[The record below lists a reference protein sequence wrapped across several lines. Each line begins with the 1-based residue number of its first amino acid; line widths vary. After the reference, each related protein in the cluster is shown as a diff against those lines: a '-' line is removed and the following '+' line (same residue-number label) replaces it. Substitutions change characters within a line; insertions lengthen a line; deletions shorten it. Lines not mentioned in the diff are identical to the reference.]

1 MKKTHVFMYLIII
14 LIVILALRQKVNL
27 SDTKQSEE
35 TNKLLISTYVLNTTN
50 IFKLHNNTKPNIWL
64 YIPHDK
70 NARKWENFGSRTSYD
85 LNQPYINLTILSI
98 IKKCN
103 KDFNITIIDDTSID
117 LLLPNWKIDLNLIS
131 GNLKD
136 NARKLAMAQ
145 IIYLYG
151 GINVPISFLCM
162 KNLSQIF
169 NLNNNFDILNTNAGD
184 SNKLI
189 MCEKIDNTVVATQ
202 EIVNTGPMLD
212 VTFYGAKPTNPQL
225 LEYIN
230 LLQLQISHMNQTIG
244 AFNNDEY
251 KWLNANMKNG
261 KIQVI
266 PLAMIGV
273 TDKND
278 KKLSVDRLLS
288 QTHITFNPEYVG
300 IYIPMNDILK
310 YSKYSWFSR
319 MSETQVLESNTIIGK
334 YLLLTNSD

>member
-1 MKKTHVFMYLIII
+1 
-14 LIVILALRQKVNL
+14 
-27 SDTKQSEE
+27 
-35 TNKLLISTYVLNTTN
+35 
-50 IFKLHNNTKPNIWL
+50 
-64 YIPHDK
+64 
-70 NARKWENFGSRTSYD
+70 
-85 LNQPYINLTILSI
+85 
-98 IKKCN
+98 
-103 KDFNITIIDDTSID
+103 
-117 LLLPNWKIDLNLIS
+117 
-131 GNLKD
+131 
-136 NARKLAMAQ
+136 
-145 IIYLYG
+145 
-151 GINVPISFLCM
+151 
-162 KNLSQIF
+162 
-169 NLNNNFDILNTNAGD
+169 
-184 SNKLI
+184 
-189 MCEKIDNTVVATQ
+189 
-202 EIVNTGPMLD
+202 
-212 VTFYGAKPTNPQL
+212 
-225 LEYIN
+225 
-230 LLQLQISHMNQTIG
+230 MNQTIG